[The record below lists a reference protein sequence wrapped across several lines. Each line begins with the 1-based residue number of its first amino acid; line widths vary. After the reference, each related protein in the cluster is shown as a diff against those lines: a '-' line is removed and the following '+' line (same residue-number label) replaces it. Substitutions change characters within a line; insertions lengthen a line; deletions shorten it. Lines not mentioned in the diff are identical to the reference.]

1 MSLVSLLCKRCL
13 PLSLLIFQSVAFQA
27 QGTLELTLEKA
38 IELAQEQ
45 SPDAKSL
52 ELDYLASKWDLIAF
66 KASLKPQLSFNA
78 DVPGFSRAISNISQD
93 DGSSL
98 FRTQS
103 LAFSSASVFMRQ
115 ALPFS
120 GGSVFVQSAV
130 SSIWNFEPL
139 DNQLWQTSPLLVGI
153 NQPLFQL
160 NQIKWNQREQAL
172 AYSVAQIGYLEAL
185 ESVAQ
190 EMTRIFFD
198 AMIAQKDKERAE
210 FNVINNDTIFTLSQG
225 RYEVGKIA
233 ENELLQSELRLI
245 TAQADF
251 EQAELD
257 YEQALRELRILLN
270 LPEGQPLS
278 LILPQQLP
286 PIQID
291 PELAISWANR
301 YSSFTQVNSL
311 RKFQADRR
319 LREVQQDNRFQADL
333 RATFGL
339 NQSSDDFFDS
349 YKDPVDRQTFSINL
363 DIPLFNWGRGQAERK
378 AAQARRESLMT
389 SLSQDQRD
397 FENNVF
403 FQVKSLQQLEKRLQI
418 AARSDTVAQRRY
430 DISKKR
436 YLIGKISIQDL
447 FIAQQEK
454 DGAQQ
459 NYVNSLRSFWNA
471 WAELRRLTLY
481 DFEQQEPILDQM
493 SDQF

>member
-1 MSLVSLLCKRCL
+1 M
-13 PLSLLIFQSVAFQA
+13 PL
-27 QGTLELTLEKA
+27 QGQESLELTLEKA
-38 IELAQEQ
+38 IQMAQDQ
-45 SPDAKSL
+45 SPDAKVL
-52 ELDYLASKWDLIAF
+52 EKEYLASKWDYVAF
-66 KASLKPQLSFNA
+66 QASLKPQIGFNA
-78 DVPGFSRAISNISQD
+78 NIPGFSRSISNISQD

-103 LAFSSASVFMRQ
+103 LAFSSASIFMQ
-115 ALPFS
+115 QQLPFS
-120 GGSVFVQSAV
+120 GGSLFFQSEVA
-130 SSIWNFEPL
+130 SLWNFEPL
-139 DNQLWQTSPLLVGI
+139 DNQLWQTSPLLLGL

-160 NQIKWNQREQAL
+160 NQVKWNQREQKLAL
-172 AYSVAQIGYLEAL
+172 QVAKIGYLEAL
-185 ESVAQ
+185 ETVAQ

-198 AMIAQKDKERAE
+198 AMIAQKDKERAD

-225 RYEVGKIA
+225 RFQVGKIA

-270 LPEGQPLS
+270 LPENQPIS
-278 LILPQQLP
+278 LVLPQQLP

-291 PELAISWANR
+291 PDLAIDRANT
-301 YSSFTQVNSL
+301 YSSFTQENNL
-311 RKFQADRR
+311 RQFQADRR
-319 LREVQQDNRFQADL
+319 LRQVQQDNRFQADL

-339 NQSSDDFFDS
+339 NQSADDFFDS
-349 YKDPVDRQTFSINL
+349 YKDPVDRQNFSISL
-363 DIPLFNWGRGQAERK
+363 EIPLFNWGRGQAERK
-378 AAQARRESLMT
+378 AAEARRESIMT
-389 SLSQDQRD
+389 TLGQEQKD

-403 FQVKSLQQLEKRLQI
+403 FQVKSLQQLEKRLEI
-418 AARSDTVAQRRY
+418 AARSDTVSQRRY
-430 DISKKR
+430 DISKQR

-471 WAELRRLTLY
+471 WAELRKLTLY
-481 DFEQQEPILDQM
+481 DFEQQESLLDQIE
-493 SDQF
+493 DRL